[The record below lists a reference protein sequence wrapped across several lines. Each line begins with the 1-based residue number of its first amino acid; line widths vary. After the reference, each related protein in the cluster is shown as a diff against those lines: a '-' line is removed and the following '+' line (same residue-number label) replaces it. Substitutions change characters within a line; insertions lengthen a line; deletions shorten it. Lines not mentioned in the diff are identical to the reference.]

1 VSIAAVAMSRGVNAN
16 LLRRWV
22 AEAERDGRDIAVE
35 PRVVEVPRP
44 TPAAPAPSFM
54 PVALPPPSPV
64 AAADIRVELRRGGTA
79 ITVTWPSSAAAECAS
94 WMRELLK

>member
-1 VSIAAVAMSRGVNAN
+1 MSRGVNAN

-22 AEAERDGRDIAVE
+22 AEAERDGRNTAVE
-35 PRVVEVPRP
+35 SAIVEAPRP
-44 TPAAPAPSFM
+44 APAAPAPTFM

-64 AAADIRVELRRGGTA
+64 AAADIRVEIRRGGTA
-79 ITVTWPSSAAAECAS
+79 ITVTWPSSAATECAS